1 MENRKICKAC
11 DIEKPVTDYHKNPK
25 MRTGRANVCKKCVAL
40 GKRIRKENVSSIEAQ
55 LKWDRIK
62 EEKTR
67 LSFVSKEDYLLMYE
81 FLRGIGYDTDGDIHQ
96 QFLDKWNPHV
106 KGKLMK
112 KKKRRSTSLNAYLP
126 NGEVN
131 PNKKTNKKNPTD

>member
-1 MENRKICKAC
+1 MEERKVCKAC
-11 DIEKPVTDYHKNPK
+11 DVEKPVTDYHKNPK

-67 LSFVSKEDYLLMYE
+67 LSFVSKKDYLLMYE

>member
-25 MRTGRANVCKKCVAL
+25 MKTGRANVCKKCVAL

-126 NGEVN
+126 NGEFN
-131 PNKKTNKKNPTD
+131 PDRKTNKKNPTD